1 MRKSFNSLAE
11 FYLLSDGEKL
21 DSKIDEIVRSLDLKK
36 LGKVLTC
43 HFLLTT
49 YAVKSWIREVENK
62 LGLSINLRIVKEE
75 SVPYMK
81 ENGLLCFSKKDIGRE
96 ERIFMLSAHETA
108 HFILMKDGE
117 YEAIKRINEEYLQ
130 TSAERANMLSP
141 I

>member
-81 ENGLLCFSKKDIGRE
+81 ENGLLCFSK
-96 ERIFMLSAHETA
+96 
-108 HFILMKDGE
+108 HFVL
-117 YEAIKRINEEYLQ
+117 
-130 TSAERANMLSP
+130 
-141 I
+141 